1 MKLDTLIKNL
11 YNIVVTWLDTKPT
24 GKLNIE
30 IHANEGGIGKV
41 YRRLEDE
48 VKDDNK

>member
-11 YNIVVTWLDTKPT
+11 YNIVVTWLDSKPT

-30 IHANEGGIGKV
+30 INANNGGVTKV